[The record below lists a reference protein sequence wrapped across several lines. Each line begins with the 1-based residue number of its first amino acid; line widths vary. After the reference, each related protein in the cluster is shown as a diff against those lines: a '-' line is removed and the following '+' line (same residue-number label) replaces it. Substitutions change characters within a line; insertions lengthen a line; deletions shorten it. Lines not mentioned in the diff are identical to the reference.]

1 MVKRRGNTTYRG
13 GESLIVGKNGLNL
26 MTYEKLR
33 INNQLILSEREIT
46 VSDIFLFSGEFTD
59 LNPDEDCYLVRKV
72 FKDSCN
78 YM

>member
-1 MVKRRGNTTYRG
+1 VVKRRGNTTHRG

-46 VSDIFLFSGEFTD
+46 VSDIFLFS
-59 LNPDEDCYLVRKV
+59 
-72 FKDSCN
+72 
-78 YM
+78 